1 MNSSHVTIAPH
12 EKPATTG
19 GKATIVDRRP
29 SLTGET
35 ATVLVEDAVF
45 GEVTEQGPNFRSVSI
60 QTFLVLVLYAS
71 NKFQLSWIGTIALMT
86 KTQIGLGVLSIPAS
100 FDTLGLVPG
109 ILCLCA
115 VGAITAWSGYM
126 IGAFKRRHPDTYTV
140 DDAAFKI
147 FGKVGREI
155 TAVMFLLSE

>member
-1 MNSSHVTIAPH
+1 MTSSHITIAPN
-12 EKPATTG
+12 EKPATTDR
-19 GKATIVDRRP
+19 KATIIDRRP

-35 ATVLVEDAVF
+35 ATVIVEDAVF
-45 GEVTEQGPNFRSVSI
+45 GEVTGEGPNFRSVSI
-60 QTFLVLVLYAS
+60 QIFFALVLHPS

-100 FDTLGLVPG
+100 FDTLGIVPG
-109 ILCLCA
+109 VLCLCA
-115 VGAITAWSGYM
+115 VGAITTWSSYM
-126 IGAFKRRHPDTYTV
+126 IGAFKRKHPDTYTV

-155 TAVMFLLSE
+155 TAAMFLLSE